1 VDRRL
6 LTVLGASVALA
17 LIVSVIFYQV
27 AVRSGPRQPDK
38 TELRDVVVS
47 TQTFAVGTTIKAT
60 GLKVARVP
68 VQLAPKGSFARIED
82 AVDRPVTSNIF
93 PDEPL
98 LDSRLAAKGSGVGLA
113 PIIPEGMRAAAVR
126 VNDVVGVAGFV
137 LPGMRVDV
145 LVTGKAPGR
154 EATVTATALQNIL
167 VLSAGQTLEAE
178 SKGRAIN
185 TPVVTLLVTPQQAEV
200 LALANNEGRI
210 QLALRNS
217 SDNKLENTPGHDL
230 TGLYRMSGGKDT
242 TPVVRPPVTRTLP
255 RPVQA
260 LPVARPAPP
269 PPDEVVIIRGSQK
282 TVEVIGLQR
291 SN

>member
-1 VDRRL
+1 
-6 LTVLGASVALA
+6 
-17 LIVSVIFYQV
+17 
-27 AVRSGPRQPDK
+27 
-38 TELRDVVVS
+38 LRDVVVS
-47 TQTFAVGTTIKAT
+47 TQALTVGTTIKPA

-68 VQLAPKGSFARIED
+68 AQLAPKGSFARIED
-82 AVDRPVTSNIF
+82 VVDRPVTSNIF

-137 LPGMRVDV
+137 LPSMRVDV

-185 TPVVTLLVTPQQAEV
+185 TPVVTLLVTPQEAEI

-217 SDNKLENTPGHDL
+217 SDKKLENTPGHDL
-230 TGLYRMSGGKDT
+230 TGLYRMAGANS
-242 TPVVRPPVTRTLP
+242 TPVTPPPVIRALP
-255 RPVQA
+255 RPVRA
-260 LPVARPAPP
+260 LQPEARPAPP

-282 TVEVIGLQR
+282 TIEVMGLQR